1 MYVRIAA
8 LQRTPGGTR
17 RAASARCTAIHPSIG
32 GGRRMQGA
40 AIGTTFRMVG
50 YLVLLLMA
58 AAMVYAGAITV
69 TYWRGIGV

>member
-1 MYVRIAA
+1 
-8 LQRTPGGTR
+8 
-17 RAASARCTAIHPSIG
+17 
-32 GGRRMQGA
+32 MQGA
-40 AIGTTFRMVG
+40 AIGTTLRMVG